1 MDKVWIVDNEDGN
14 VIKVFYDEENVI
26 EYILSCTYDDVDGKV
41 DDFLTE
47 KEALYNSYDE
57 YCKGGTNSFGTEIYT
72 ATLMEVED
80 SDTNREDETD
90 TENQY
95 GARTSTVK
103 RRASDISETLKCSRR
118 KTVLRILTNSSKG
131 SLSVPI
137 SFREGDKRNGT
148 VRESK
153 RGGNRVPKVR
163 VTNTQNR
170 KRRP

>member
-1 MDKVWIVDNEDGN
+1 MDKVWIVNDENGHVD
-14 VIKVFYDEENVI
+14 KVFYDEENVI
-26 EYILSCTYDDVDGKV
+26 EYLLSRLYDDANGKV

-57 YCKGGTNSFGTEIYT
+57 YCRGAPPNFGTEIYT
-72 ATLMEVED
+72 AYLMEVED

-95 GARTSTVK
+95 GARTSTIK
-103 RRASDISETLKCSRR
+103 RRTSDIPTALKRSRR
-118 KTVLRILTNSSKG
+118 QTFLQLATTKG
-131 SLSVPI
+131 TLSVPV
-137 SFREGDKRNGT
+137 SFGKSNKRDADS
-148 VRESK
+148 RESK

-163 VTNTQNR
+163 VTGAQNG

>member
-14 VIKVFYDEENVI
+14 VVKVFYDEENVI
-26 EYILSCTYDDVDGKV
+26 EYILSCTYDDANGKV

-95 GARTSTVK
+95 GARTSTIK
-103 RRASDISETLKCSRR
+103 RRTSDISTTLKRSRR
-118 KTVLRILTNSSKG
+118 QTFLQLATTKG
-131 SLSVPI
+131 TLSVPV
-137 SFREGDKRNGT
+137 SFGKSDKRDT
-148 VRESK
+148 DSRESK

-163 VTNTQNR
+163 ITEAQNG

>member
-1 MDKVWIVDNEDGN
+1 MDKVWIVNDENGHVD
-14 VIKVFYDEENVI
+14 KVFYDEENVI
-26 EYILSCTYDDVDGKV
+26 EYLLSRLYDDANGKV

-57 YCKGGTNSFGTEIYT
+57 YCRGAPPNFGTEIYT
-72 ATLMEVED
+72 AYLMEVED
-80 SDTNREDETD
+80 SDTNREDEAD

-95 GARTSTVK
+95 GARTSTIK
-103 RRASDISETLKCSRR
+103 RRASNLSETLKCSRR

-137 SFREGDKRNGT
+137 SFREGDKRNES

-153 RGGNRVPKVR
+153 RGGNRVPKIR
-163 VTNTQNR
+163 ATNA
-170 KRRP
+170 

>member
-1 MDKVWIVDNEDGN
+1 MDKVWIVDDEYGH

-26 EYILSCTYDDVDGKV
+26 EYILSRSYEDADGRV

-47 KEALYNSYDE
+47 KETLYNSDDE

-80 SDTNREDETD
+80 SDTNREDEVD
-90 TENQY
+90 TENEY
-95 GARTSTVK
+95 GARTTTIK
-103 RRASDISETLKCSRR
+103 RRTSNVSETLKRSRR
-118 KTVLRILTNSSKG
+118 QTFLQLATTKG
-131 SLSVPI
+131 TLSVPV
-137 SFREGDKRNGT
+137 SFGKGNKRDTDSG
-148 VRESK
+148 ESK

-163 VTNTQNR
+163 ITGAQNG